1 MATVAPPDGHAGES
15 GGGSMMED
23 SMRGLFDLPEDGLV
37 SSLAL
42 TPDGCYVFA
51 AFGGGEVR
59 LYAQALRT
67 VGAASRSGTIVAQI
81 KSKGMFS
88 NTRVECHVEASEDGR
103 FIFAGLLRGSS
114 EMLALDI
121 SDLPRWRTLPAG
133 EEASLNASRVDLN
146 RLIRTYS
153 HSDGKLKGFGAA
165 AAVRTGPDRREWGK
179 RYRLFCG
186 RGIKNIHVW
195 SFVPDLASGGGA
207 AGGSGGGGGGRG
219 KSGRG
224 GGQWTCLYDTH
235 TNGATVELVASL
247 LFRPSPP
254 CGPKQSTDANVR
266 VWDLSSEEKQTKP
279 SFRDIS
285 NSKDT
290 RVVFGDFAY
299 GGATVLSLVKLD
311 APPVANRMEI

>member
-1 MATVAPPDGHAGES
+1 
-15 GGGSMMED
+15 
-23 SMRGLFDLPEDGLV
+23 
-37 SSLAL
+37 
-42 TPDGCYVFA
+42 
-51 AFGGGEVR
+51 
-59 LYAQALRT
+59 
-67 VGAASRSGTIVAQI
+67 
-81 KSKGMFS
+81 MFS

-121 SDLPRWRTLPAG
+121 SDLP
-133 EEASLNASRVDLN
+133 SLNASRVDLN

-207 AGGSGGGGGGRG
+207 AGGSGGGGCGRG

-235 TNGATVELVASL
+235 TNGATVELVA
-247 LFRPSPP
+247 FRNGGLEGISKARCRPL
-254 CGPKQSTDANVR
+254 
-266 VWDLSSEEKQTKP
+266 WDLSSEEKQTKP